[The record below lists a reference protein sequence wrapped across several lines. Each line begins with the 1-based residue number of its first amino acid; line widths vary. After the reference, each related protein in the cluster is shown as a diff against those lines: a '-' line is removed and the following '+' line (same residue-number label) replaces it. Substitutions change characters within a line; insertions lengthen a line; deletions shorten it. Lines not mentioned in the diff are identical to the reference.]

1 MRLPKGTILVG
12 ITRKHPGRIK
22 IIGVKTNSYR
32 IRACGS
38 QHSAKKEC
46 ILPAAVIEANYRV
59 LQLPRRNKQREHV
72 LQQLPPLEQPGAAG
86 Y

>member
-12 ITRKHPGRIK
+12 TTRKHPGRIK

-46 ILPAAVIEANYRV
+46 ILPCAVIETNYRV
-59 LQLPRRNKQREHV
+59 IQLPQRREREQAV
-72 LQQLPPLEQPGAAG
+72 RQLPILEPLEARR
-86 Y
+86 

>member
-12 ITRKHPGRIK
+12 TTRKHPGRIK
-22 IIGVKTNSYR
+22 IIGVKTNSYH

-46 ILPAAVIEANYRV
+46 ILPAAMIEANYRV
-59 LQLPRRNKQREHV
+59 IQLPRRREREQE
-72 LQQLPPLEQPGAAG
+72 LPQLPSLEQPLTTTG
-86 Y
+86 

>member
-1 MRLPKGTILVG
+1 VRFPKGATLVG
-12 ITRKHPGRIK
+12 TTRKHPGRIK
-22 IIGVKTNSYR
+22 IVGVKTNSYH

-59 LQLPRRNKQREHV
+59 IQLPRRNKREQP
-72 LQQLPPLEQPGAAG
+72 LRQLPPLDQPTARRW
-86 Y
+86 

>member
-12 ITRKHPGRIK
+12 TTRKHPGRIK
-22 IIGVKTNSYR
+22 IIGVKTNSYH

-46 ILPAAVIEANYRV
+46 ILPCAVIEANYRV
-59 LQLPRRNKQREHV
+59 IQLPRRNEREQA
-72 LQQLPPLEQPGAAG
+72 LRQLPILEQPVARRD
-86 Y
+86 

>member
-1 MRLPKGTILVG
+1 VRLPQGTILVG
-12 ITRKHPGRIK
+12 TTRKHPGRIK

-46 ILPAAVIEANYRV
+46 ILPAAVIEANYHV
-59 LQLPRRNKQREHV
+59 IQLPRRNKREQELH
-72 LQQLPPLEQPGAAG
+72 QLPSLEQPGAGA
-86 Y
+86 

>member
-1 MRLPKGTILVG
+1 VRLPTGTILVG
-12 ITRKHPGRIK
+12 TTRKHPGRIK

-32 IRACGS
+32 IRACGN

-46 ILPAAVIEANYRV
+46 IMPCAVIEANYRV
-59 LQLPRRNKQREHV
+59 IQLPRRNKREQE
-72 LQQLPPLEQPGAAG
+72 LPQLPPLEQPGAAG